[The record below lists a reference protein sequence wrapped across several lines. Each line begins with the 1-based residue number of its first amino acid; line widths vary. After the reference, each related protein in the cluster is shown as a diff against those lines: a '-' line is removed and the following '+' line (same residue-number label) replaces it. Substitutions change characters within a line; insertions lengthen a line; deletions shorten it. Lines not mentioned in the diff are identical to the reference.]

1 MKMERKYRQ
10 NKKDNNC
17 FCVTKLNF
25 DLQQSALVDCDF
37 SYEQKDLQSLELKWY
52 FRHDPTPIYTWIP
65 PNKPQVH
72 PTFKAHIN
80 IEYEI
85 SSDPYLKHRALNLQD
100 LSTKLSG
107 RYSCRVSSIFED
119 DFKSKD
125 LIIYSPARQ
134 TSLMIGW
141 VTPNELNITCE
152 AKDIYPE
159 PNITIKIDGL
169 HFANERYVTLI
180 YRFYCLETIISMV
193 KSHLSLETKAKN
205 IVSRG

>member
-1 MKMERKYRQ
+1 MLG
-10 NKKDNNC
+10 
-17 FCVTKLNF
+17 TKLNF

-193 KSHLSLETKAKN
+193 KSHLSLETKAKT